1 MSMGRSHQ
9 EHMVPKFLRN
19 LTEKLQNCC
28 SRVGPTLA
36 VVLKPLL
43 FSIFS
48 GLEKG
53 GKSETPGLQMTVNIS
68 GQSVLAQ

>member
-1 MSMGRSHQ
+1 MSLGRSHQ
-9 EHMVPKFLRN
+9 EHTASEFLRN

-28 SRVGPTLA
+28 SRVGPTWA
-36 VVLKPLL
+36 VALKPLL

-53 GKSETPGLQMTVNIS
+53 GRSETPSLQMTVNPS
-68 GQSVLAQ
+68 R